1 MAASRAA
8 STTTP
13 IRTVAILGAGH
24 GGCAAAADLT
34 RRGFAVR
41 IYSRNEQTIAPL
53 KARGG
58 IEFEGAL
65 GAGFA
70 PLALITSDIG
80 AAMSGADLVIC
91 MVPTQAH
98 EAMATLLAPNLKP
111 EQLLLLAPGHTL
123 LLVPLLLRRLGR
135 AHPVHCETGTLPY
148 ICRKSAP
155 ERVRIT
161 KANQHLLFAVFP
173 GRMRDEVSERMRPVL
188 PSLQPQPSI
197 LDTVFSYV
205 NAIHHPPA
213 VLCNV
218 GRIEATGGDYC
229 HYYDGISPAVGRLID
244 ALDRERLAV
253 ANTLGA
259 HAEPFVEYFHRAGYT
274 TDAARDSGL
283 AYEAFHQ
290 SEPDR
295 WIRAP
300 ASLAH
305 RFFDEDIPYGLVPL
319 AELGR
324 LAGVATPAMDHLIH
338 LASVAT
344 GNDYRASGLTLERL
358 GAAGLKPGEL
368 GKLLDLGYAE

>member
-1 MAASRAA
+1 MSM
-8 STTTP
+8 P

-41 IYSRNEQTIAPL
+41 IYSRNTQTIAPL

-65 GAGFA
+65 GEGFA
-70 PLALITSDIG
+70 PLALITSDIA

-98 EAMATLLAPNLKP
+98 EAMATLLAPHLQP
-111 EQLLLLAPGHTL
+111 GQLLLLAPGHTL
-123 LLVPLLLRRLGR
+123 LLVPLLLRRLGH

-148 ICRKSAP
+148 ICRKTSP
-155 ERVRIT
+155 GRVRIT

-173 GRMRDEVSERMRPVL
+173 GRMVDEVSARMRPVL
-188 PSLQPQPSI
+188 PSIQPRASI
-197 LDTVFSYV
+197 LDTVFPYV

-253 ANTLGA
+253 ASALGA
-259 HAEPFVEYFHRAGYT
+259 VAEPFVEYFHRAGYT
-274 TDAARDSGL
+274 TEAARDSGL

-319 AELGR
+319 AELGQ

-338 LASVAT
+338 LSSVAT
-344 GNDYRASGLTLERL
+344 GNDYRASGLTLERM

-368 GKLLDLGYAE
+368 GKLLGSGYAA